1 MRTPLLL
8 AFSLLLCGSVLA
20 QKPAKEPTKKEPP
33 KASRESKQEPKNTK
47 KAAAEAKRDS
57 KKSPEEEAFA
67 AEMQAK
73 GFVEAGGAW
82 VDKQHAEDA
91 KRGVFHW
98 NDELVTKNEYVAM
111 QRGKVR
117 HAVTGELIDAADLE
131 KSRSRSFPIEGGKK
145 WVDEKEADAFHA
157 KGGQPW
163 TLTSQNYVLVS
174 TLPIAKLESLREHA
188 DRAMNRLSS
197 AFGDAKPLPE
207 HKPTVIVAPTQDE
220 FVQWGTQIGDEGSA
234 YGGFLAREEAKLG
247 LPNRGEVRPAV
258 CLWDESWGPYYLP
271 HAVGLAYA
279 NGLAAS
285 GDAEIPGWLLQG
297 MAALGSRFGNADTGK
312 WFCQNLA
319 KSGGLKPVDKFV
331 SGFAIDGEMES
342 DAISANLTEA
352 GFLLDFAANGGDKDA
367 TAALAAFG
375 EALKAQKASG
385 IDKSAKALQ
394 SALAKAQDAADKH
407 FQKQIR

>member
-1 MRTPLLL
+1 MRTSWLL
-8 AFSLLLCGSVLA
+8 AFSLMFCGSAMA
-20 QKPAKEPTKKEPP
+20 QKPAKEPSKKDPS
-33 KASRESKQEPKNTK
+33 KAAKDAKQDPKNTA
-47 KAAAEAKRDS
+47 KAAAQAKKET
-57 KKSPEEEAFA
+57 KKSPEEEAFD

-82 VDKQHAEDA
+82 VDKQHVEDA

-98 NDELVTKNEYVAM
+98 NDELVTKGEYLAM
-111 QRGKVR
+111 QRGKVS

-131 KSRSRSFPIEGGKK
+131 KSRGRSFPIDGGKK

-188 DRAMNRLSS
+188 DRAMTRLS
-197 AFGDAKPLPE
+197 AVFGDAKPLPQN
-207 HKPTVIVAPTQDE
+207 KPTVIVCATQDE
-220 FVQWGTQIGDEGSA
+220 FVRFGTQIGDEGSA
-234 YGGFLAREEAKLG
+234 YGGFLAREEAKLS
-247 LPNRGEVRPAV
+247 LPIRGDVRPAV

-285 GDAEIPGWLLQG
+285 GDAELPGWLLQG
-297 MAALGSRFGNADTGK
+297 MASLGSRFGNPDTGK

-319 KSGGLKPVDKFV
+319 KTGGLKPLDKFF
-331 SGFAIDGEMES
+331 SSFAIDGEMES
-342 DAISANLTEA
+342 DAISANLTQA

-367 TAALAAFG
+367 AAALTAFG
-375 EALKAQKASG
+375 EALRAQKASG
-385 IDKSAKALQ
+385 VEKAAKSLQ
-394 SALAKAQDAADKH
+394 SALAKVLDAADKH
-407 FQKQIR
+407 FQKQLR